1 MQKNKQNFLLLN
13 PIMAKLSP
21 TKKVTLNVAYCHLTR
36 ERDDWLINIAVM
48 GVAQGPHTPYSHAFR
63 NTRRVKNTALVC
75 AKPREIE

>member
-1 MQKNKQNFLLLN
+1 MQKNKQNFLLLTSYN
-13 PIMAKLSP
+13 GQAL
-21 TKKVTLNVAYCHLTR
+21 THEKVPLNVAYCHLTR